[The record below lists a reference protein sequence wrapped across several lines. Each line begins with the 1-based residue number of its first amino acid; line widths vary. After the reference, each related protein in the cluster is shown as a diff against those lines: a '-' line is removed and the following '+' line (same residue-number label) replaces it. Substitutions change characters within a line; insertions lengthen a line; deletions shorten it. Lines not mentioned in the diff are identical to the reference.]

1 MNGPD
6 TLCGEVFDRPAKGD
20 ADMPV
25 ELWLREALTRAY
37 DDVLSE
43 TLPEDWLSIIAHA
56 VAPDGSTRTP

>member
-1 MNGPD
+1 
-6 TLCGEVFDRPAKGD
+6 
-20 ADMPV
+20 MPV